1 MIKLKSPEEI
11 KIMREGGKILAQI
24 LKQVSKKTKAGTRA
38 QDLNNFAEEE
48 IKNHG
53 AEPAFKNYQGFPAS
67 LCVSINSEVVHGV
80 PGEKIIK
87 DGDVVGL
94 DLGIKYK
101 GLYTDAAATVIVG
114 KVNPEIREF
123 VKTCELALKQ
133 GIAAVQ
139 NGKRMGDVGA
149 AIQSFVESRGYSVVC
164 QLVGHGVGY
173 AVHEAPNVPNFG
185 RKNQGLVL
193 RPGLTFCIEP
203 MINLGGGRVETQSN
217 GHTFVTADR
226 SLSAHFEHTVA
237 VTEKGCLV
245 LTKL

>member
-1 MIKLKSPEEI
+1 MIKLKSPKEI
-11 KIMREGGKILAQI
+11 KIMREGGKILARI
-24 LKQVSKKTKAGTRA
+24 LKQVGKKTKAGTRA
-38 QDLNNFAEEE
+38 SDLNNFAEKE
-48 IKNHG
+48 IKNCG
-53 AEPAFKNYQGFPAS
+53 TEPAFKNYEGFPAS

-101 GLYTDAAATVIVG
+101 GLYTDAALTVIVG
-114 KVNPEIREF
+114 RVKPEIREF

-133 GIAAVQ
+133 GIAAVR
-139 NGKRMGDVGA
+139 NGKRMGDVSA
-149 AIQSFVESRGYSVVC
+149 AIQNFVEARGYSVVF
-164 QLVGHGVGY
+164 QLVGHGCGF
-173 AVHEAPNVPNFG
+173 AVHEAPAVPNFG
-185 RKNQGLVL
+185 KKGQGILL

-203 MINLGGGRVETQSN
+203 MINLGEARVETQSN

-245 LTKL
+245 LTK